1 MKFLVQRV
9 KKSLVKVDGKVV
21 GKIDKGYNVLI
32 GISKDD
38 DYKTADKMVR
48 KLVNLRIFN
57 DENDKM
63 NLSIKDVD
71 GEILAISQFT
81 LCGNLKDGNRPSFI
95 DAGRPEM
102 SKPMYEYIAQKL
114 KDHVKNVE
122 TGIFGAD
129 MKVEILNDGPVTII
143 IDSEKI

>member
-81 LCGNLKDGNRPSFI
+81 LCANLKDGNRPSFI

-102 SKPMYEYIAQKL
+102 SKPMYEYIVQKL